1 MDTKTYGDLP
11 SYPEIKE
18 LFKKHVDGPYYKI
31 KAGNARTMIQAL
43 DGSYND
49 FGLFCLLVKL
59 KVKAENGDEEAGQ
72 IASDILGTLG
82 VEWV

>member
-18 LFKKHVDGPYYKI
+18 LFKKHVDGPYY
-31 KAGNARTMIQAL
+31 RIQSSFRG
-43 DGSYND
+43 DTTYSGSYND
-49 FGLFCLLVKL
+49 FALFRLLVKL

-72 IASDILGTLG
+72 IASDILQTLG
-82 VEWV
+82 AEWV